1 MLGSVT
7 DSLLAARELGHAF
20 GDVVAL
26 HSVNFDVPAGS
37 TGLVGANGAGKTT
50 LIQIL
55 LGILTPTTGSASVY
69 DEDATTD
76 FLDVR
81 GRVGYMPET
90 ECLPLDMTG
99 ADFLV
104 QAAGLAGLP
113 KDAARQRGSD
123 VLTLVGL
130 NEERFRRIGEYSTGM
145 RQRTKL
151 AQAIVGHPELVFLD
165 EPTAGLDPEGRDDM
179 LDLIS
184 RLGSFGINVLVSS
197 HVLPDIERTCDWVLM
212 LDGGTVVRSG
222 PLDQLIEGDVA
233 SVEIVGDHEAVA
245 AALRRAGATVDVD
258 GMRLTVTA
266 SQGDPF
272 LLIRDAVADTGAG
285 LLSLGPRSTT
295 LEDVFLGQGGSR

>member
-1 MLGSVT
+1 MTTALLGA
-7 DSLLAARELGHAF
+7 DDLGHAF

-26 HSVNFDVPAGS
+26 HSVTFEVPAGS

-55 LGILTPTTGSASVY
+55 LGILSPTTGAATVFE
-69 DEDATTD
+69 DDATRE
-76 FLDVR
+76 FLDIR

-90 ECLPLDMTG
+90 ECLPLDMTA

-104 QAAGLAGLP
+104 HAAGLAGLP

-130 NEERFRRIGEYSTGM
+130 NEERFRQMGGFSTGM

-184 RLGSFGINVLVSS
+184 RLGEFGINVLVSS

-212 LDGGTVVRSG
+212 LDGGTVIRSG

-233 SVEIVGDHEAVA
+233 SVEILGDREAVA
-245 AALRRAGATVDVD
+245 ATLRRAGATVASD
-258 GMRLTVTA
+258 GRLLTVTVPD
-266 SQGDPF
+266 GDPF
-272 LLIRDAVADTGAG
+272 LLIRDAVAEADAG

-295 LEDVFLGQGGSR
+295 LEDVFLGKGGSE

>member
-1 MLGSVT
+1 MT
-7 DSLLAARELGHAF
+7 DSLLAARDLGHAF

-26 HSVNFDVPAGS
+26 HSVNFDVPSGS

-55 LGILTPTTGSASVY
+55 LGILTPTAGAATVFE
-69 DEDATTD
+69 DDATRD
-76 FLDVR
+76 FLSIR

-90 ECLPLDMTG
+90 ECLPLDMTA

-104 QAAGLAGLP
+104 LAAGLAGLP

-130 NEERFRRIGEYSTGM
+130 NEERFRQIGGFSTGM
-145 RQRTKL
+145 KQRTKL
-151 AQAIVGHPELVFLD
+151 AQAIVGHPELVLLD

-184 RLGSFGINVLVSS
+184 RLGEFGINVLVSS

-222 PLDQLIEGDVA
+222 PLDQLIEADVA
-233 SVEIVGDHEAVA
+233 SVEIAGDQDAVA
-245 AALRRAGATVDVD
+245 AALRSAGATVEID
-258 GMRLTVTA
+258 GRQLIVTA
-266 SQGDPF
+266 PHDDPF
-272 LLIRDAVADTGAG
+272 ILIRNALADTGAG
-285 LLSLGPRSTT
+285 LLSLGPRATT
-295 LEDVFLGQGGSR
+295 LEDVFLGQGGSQ